1 MWFAFPKIN
10 FFFSPVHPQCGII
23 SCWLCASALALQ
35 FAFDWQVKPMCIQ
48 ILFSCTIFR
57 CKQKQYWGLVCFKI
71 ATVTN
76 CLVYSGNG
84 WEVIAFPSG
93 EVIRPPPSK
102 TNFRSFTSI
111 FSFRQHVWNGTGL
124 EDQEQRK
131 TLPDI

>member
-1 MWFAFPKIN
+1 MRFLELCFL
-10 FFFSPVHPQCGII
+10 SPVHPRVVWFRADYAHLLLRYSLLLIDRWNQC
-23 SCWLCASALALQ
+23 
-35 FAFDWQVKPMCIQ
+35 AFKYCFHVR
-48 ILFSCTIFR
+48 TIFR

-93 EVIRPPPSK
+93 EVIRPPPTK